1 MQNAQASKDVRRLK
15 LSANAQARDLVIGHA
30 RQVMAMKLDAA
41 GSRPGLAG
49 DDVQQRGFAG
59 AVGTDDHA
67 QFPALHGKIETVE
80 CRKTAELDRQ
90 VFNRKNRLGLD
101 RGI

>member
-1 MQNAQASKDVRRLK
+1 M
-15 LSANAQARDLVIGHA
+15 IGHT
-30 RQVMAMKLDAA
+30 RQIMTMKLDAA

-49 DDVQQRGFAG
+49 DDVQQRGLTG
-59 AVGTDDHA
+59 AVGTDDYA
-67 QFPALHGKIETVE
+67 QFPALHGKVETVE
-80 CRKTAELDRQ
+80 RRETAELDRQ